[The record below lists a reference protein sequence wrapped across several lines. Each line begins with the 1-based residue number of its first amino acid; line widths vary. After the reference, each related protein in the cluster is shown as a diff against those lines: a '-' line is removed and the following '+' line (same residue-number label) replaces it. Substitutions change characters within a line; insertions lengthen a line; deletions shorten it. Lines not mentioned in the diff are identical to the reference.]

1 MFWNPTRSR
10 ALVTGLTLSLVAV
23 LAVSCT
29 QPDVIQPPTPEAVED
44 IYRYYAAVK
53 AQNPTALE
61 ELVKSKEVRTI
72 KGTIWRIEGKSL
84 QFLID
89 EVTLGRDAF
98 VDCKFPK
105 ERDVISFSIG
115 SSATVYGKL
124 DEAFDGGM
132 LGATGDG
139 KSVKFMDCAPYPHQ
153 Q

>member
-1 MFWNPTRSR
+1 MFVKMWNTAKFAVRS
-10 ALVTGLTLSLVAV
+10 LPILLVA
-23 LAVSCT
+23 LAIACDD
-29 QPDVIQPPTPEAVED
+29 PIQPPPPAPVED
-44 IYRYYAAVK
+44 IYRYYAALK
-53 AQNPTALE
+53 EQNPTALE
-61 ELVKSKEVRTI
+61 ERVKSKEVRTL
-72 KGTIWRIEGKSL
+72 KGTIWRIEGKAI

-89 EVTLGRDAF
+89 QVLLGRDAF
-98 VDCKFPK
+98 VECKFPE

-139 KSVKFMDCAPYPHQ
+139 KSVKFTDCAPYPHQ